1 MSKETLQTNIVTSS
15 RQHFLILDGLRGI
28 AALAVVIFHFMEWV
42 SPDIK
47 KNFIG
52 HGFLAVDF
60 FFCLSG
66 FVIAYAYDNRI
77 AKLGLK
83 EFLKSRLIRL
93 HPLVILGSVLGL
105 LFFYLDPFA
114 TSAGIDAGRMG
125 LFFICSL
132 LLIPFPFMEERFFNL
147 FALNAPSWSL
157 FWEYVANIFYGL
169 ILYKLRRQYLLMIAI
184 VTAIILCIV
193 SYRAGNLLGGWSK
206 DNILDGGAR
215 VAYSFTAGLLIFRF
229 NWIIK
234 NNIGFIGLSAL
245 LLLAF
250 LMPWFTWN
258 WIAEALLVIF
268 YFPLIVS
275 LGAGSSLSNQ
285 VNAVC
290 RFSGKISYPLYMTHY
305 AFIWMFGSWFT
316 KTNPSS
322 TVLIFTIIGGTLFL
336 IVIAWLFMKYYD
348 EPVREYF
355 TKKRM
360 KG

>member
-1 MSKETLQTNIVTSS
+1 
-15 RQHFLILDGLRGI
+15 
-28 AALAVVIFHFMEWV
+28 
-42 SPDIK
+42 
-47 KNFIG
+47 
-52 HGFLAVDF
+52 
-60 FFCLSG
+60 
-66 FVIAYAYDNRI
+66 
-77 AKLGLK
+77 
-83 EFLKSRLIRL
+83 
-93 HPLVILGSVLGL
+93 
-105 LFFYLDPFA
+105 
-114 TSAGIDAGRMG
+114 
-125 LFFICSL
+125 
-132 LLIPFPFMEERFFNL
+132 MEERFFNL
-147 FALNAPSWSL
+147 FSLNAPSWSL

-305 AFIWMFGSWFT
+305 AFIWIFGSWFT